1 MKKWLKGEES
11 KTLYYSYVLLT
22 MALFCDRIVNEY
34 ILESDIVYDPATATR
49 GIHEKKEKLKPPSM
63 STRNHRLTAEVSR
76 HYHII
81 VLKMPLFYMFISF
94 IGARDSC

>member
-22 MALFCDRIVNEY
+22 IALFCDRIVNEY

-63 STRNHRLTAEVSR
+63 SIIGHPDGERNDPTKRRQVGLDRLSR
-76 HYHII
+76 TQW
-81 VLKMPLFYMFISF
+81 
-94 IGARDSC
+94 